1 MDYFRSVIALRDK
14 KQAEA
19 LRIENEKKKKLAE
32 EQAELNKQ
40 SKFGR
45 KEKSL
50 ILVESKHKKSNS

>member
-50 ILVESKHKKSNS
+50 ILVESKHKKTNS

>member
-1 MDYFRSVIALRDK
+1 MIALRDK

-19 LRIENEKKKKLAE
+19 LRIENEKKKQLAE